1 MSKITRE
8 LAEALLD
15 AIKTN
20 LDGGFAYIFAGT
32 VPADAETALD
42 MGATHTEV
50 AMLSVDDDG
59 TTGLTFSAAADFV
72 ISKNPSENWEGLVD
86 FDGYVA
92 GPGTLTPTF
101 FRICAT
107 GDNGRASG
115 VAGMRL
121 QGTVGGPASSAD
133 MKLGGGDTLTDNGT
147 NTTSAAVFN
156 VRLSSLG

>member
-50 AMLSVDDDG
+50 AMLSVDGDG
-59 TTGLTFSAAADFV
+59 TTGLTFNAAADFV
-72 ISKNPSENWEGLVD
+72 LSKPAAAVWQGLID
-86 FDGYVA
+86 FDGFVA
-92 GPGTLTPTF
+92 SPGTITPTF
-101 FRICAT
+101 FRVCAA
-107 GDNGRASG
+107 GDDGRA
-115 VAGMRL
+115 AGAAGFRL

-156 VRLSSLG
+156 VRISSLG